1 MVRRVNRKHIT
12 LTLTPHVRE
21 GKFEL
26 DSLMN
31 FLRLSHSYFTAV
43 VNSSAAV
50 TLSPFDSTW
59 LLAVNKTLEVVVN
72 MSRSFDEQYMQPS
85 YKFQRETHV
94 PSDTLLQ
101 FGLGP
106 PSRACGLVR
115 SPFRA
120 SDDATNLP
128 MNIPENALAVV
139 SLKGIADMCAH
150 GSKLVVAC
158 DEIGDVASSL
168 ASAIDA
174 AIFAHGVSTN
184 SRFPGVLAFEV
195 DCFGN
200 QVIFARCAL
209 SSITNCHTSNV
220 HYAALLRRC
229 QFTLSLVTALHRLDR
244 PAEPIVS
251 RHSQFCSR
259 R

>member
-1 MVRRVNRKHIT
+1 MVRRVNRKHIAFT
-12 LTLTPHVRE
+12 FTPHVRE

-139 SLKGIADMCAH
+139 SLRGIADMCAH

-158 DEIGDVASSL
+158 DDIGDVASSL

-200 QVIFARCAL
+200 QVIFARRAL
-209 SSITNCHTSNV
+209 PCS
-220 HYAALLRRC
+220 LLHHE
-229 QFTLSLVTALHRLDR
+229 LSHV
-244 PAEPIVS
+244 
-251 RHSQFCSR
+251 
-259 R
+259 

>member
-1 MVRRVNRKHIT
+1 MRCGTRLLICERNFFAT
-12 LTLTPHVRE
+12 LTLDRE

-31 FLRLSHSYFTAV
+31 FMRLSYTYFSSV

-50 TLSPFDSTW
+50 AHSPFDSTW
-59 LLAVNKTLEVVVN
+59 LMAVNKTLEVVVN
-72 MSRSFDEQYMQPS
+72 MSRSFDEQYNQPS
-85 YKFQRETHV
+85 YKFQRNTYV

-106 PSRACGLVR
+106 PSKACGLVR

-139 SLKGIADMCAH
+139 ALKGFADMCSY
-150 GSKLVVAC
+150 GSKLLVSC
-158 DEIGDVASSL
+158 GGLGDIASAL
-168 ASAIDA
+168 ASEINS
-174 AIFAHGVSTN
+174 AIFVHGVSTN
-184 SRFPGVLAFEV
+184 SRFPGVLAYEV

-200 QVIFARCAL
+200 QVQPL
-209 SSITNCHTSNV
+209 
-220 HYAALLRRC
+220 
-229 QFTLSLVTALHRLDR
+229 
-244 PAEPIVS
+244 
-251 RHSQFCSR
+251 
-259 R
+259 